1 MKLENIFK
9 QIEGNFNK
17 EIIDSIVNSDNI
29 RIERIVSKGHI
40 SPEGFWYDQE
50 ENEFV
55 LLLQGKAALEF
66 DNKNIV
72 HLKRGDYL
80 IIEKHE
86 KHRVIYTAKNTLTVW
101 LAVFYQ

>member
-1 MKLENIFK
+1 MKHYFALFDKTIEVKAIMKLENIFK
-9 QIEGNFNK
+9 QIEDNFDS

-29 RIERIVSKGHI
+29 RIEKIVSKGHI

-55 LLLQGKAALEF
+55 LLLQGEAALEF

-80 IIEKHE
+80 INRK
-86 KHRVIYTAKNTLTVW
+86 T
-101 LAVFYQ
+101 